1 MESGG
6 TDVVLHTHAVLAREA
21 RMARMLLDAARSLG
35 ETLVPERVYDRFREI
50 LADAVQYDGVIV
62 SSYDARDETIR
73 CEYAWVDGERVAP
86 EKFPPLKL
94 SPQGHGMQGAVI
106 RSGESLLTNDVQERV
121 KDGGTYFD
129 VDATGTMRKLP
140 EEGAPGVNAAMMVPI
155 KDEGRV
161 AGVVQVM
168 AERAAYEREQ
178 LELVEG
184 LVAQM
189 AAAVRNARLHGERAR
204 LEAAEAAA
212 RAVAEE
218 REQAARVLDAVGDGI
233 ILVDEHGVVRFWN
246 RAAEI
251 VTGVRAEDADG
262 QPAAAVF
269 AGWQSIADEIPAA
282 EGRAPARSVTLPVDV
297 GGRELWLSFVAVR
310 STAGIV
316 YAFRDLTIEHELETA
331 KSDFIATVSHEL
343 RTPMTAV
350 LGAAKTLLRPDL
362 ELTDEQSRELL
373 EMIATQATRLAHVTE
388 EVLLTSRL
396 DRGDLRVDAAPVDV
410 DEVAEQTITAMR
422 PQLPEETTIELRT
435 GPAGPAVGDRDRV
448 QQVLVN
454 LIDNAAKYSPS
465 GGNVVV
471 STERLDDAVRVSVAD
486 QGMGIAPAEQRR
498 VFERF
503 YRTDPNLTHAPAGT
517 GLGLYICRELVQR
530 MGGRIDVRS
539 QRGTGSTFWFD
550 LPLR

>member
-1 MESGG
+1 
-6 TDVVLHTHAVLAREA
+6 
-21 RMARMLLDAARSLG
+21 
-35 ETLVPERVYDRFREI
+35 
-50 LADAVQYDGVIV
+50 
-62 SSYDARDETIR
+62 
-73 CEYAWVDGERVAP
+73 
-86 EKFPPLKL
+86 
-94 SPQGHGMQGAVI
+94 
-106 RSGESLLTNDVQERV
+106 
-121 KDGGTYFD
+121 
-129 VDATGTMRKLP
+129 
-140 EEGAPGVNAAMMVPI
+140 
-155 KDEGRV
+155 
-161 AGVVQVM
+161 
-168 AERAAYEREQ
+168 
-178 LELVEG
+178 
-184 LVAQM
+184 
-189 AAAVRNARLHGERAR
+189 
-204 LEAAEAAA
+204 
-212 RAVAEE
+212 
-218 REQAARVLDAVGDGI
+218 
-233 ILVDEHGVVRFWN
+233 
-246 RAAEI
+246 
-251 VTGVRAEDADG
+251 
-262 QPAAAVF
+262 
-269 AGWQSIADEIPAA
+269 
-282 EGRAPARSVTLPVDV
+282 
-297 GGRELWLSFVAVR
+297 
-310 STAGIV
+310 
-316 YAFRDLTIEHELETA
+316 
-331 KSDFIATVSHEL
+331 
-343 RTPMTAV
+343 
-350 LGAAKTLLRPDL
+350 
-362 ELTDEQSRELL
+362 
-373 EMIATQATRLAHVTE
+373 MIATQATRLAHVTE